1 VNQEPK
7 FLPVPKPDR
16 GKEARTT
23 TKKRSTIPKYCN
35 ILAIRD
41 FPPIP
46 ERFNPYLSDERKQA
60 MHTQITQILDE
71 YAQMELEEIR
81 LLKTRALPE
90 GFDHQ
95 DCVSLQ
101 YQQGQRGG

>member
-1 VNQEPK
+1 
-7 FLPVPKPDR
+7 
-16 GKEARTT
+16 
-23 TKKRSTIPKYCN
+23 
-35 ILAIRD
+35 
-41 FPPIP
+41 
-46 ERFNPYLSDERKQA
+46 

-90 GFDHQ
+90 GFDRQ